1 MALKNPTPPTPPTP
15 PTIDKGDGA
24 NNHAVIDAKQLLGIR
39 KENSDADEENISEPV
54 EENSEEVEQIG
65 NRQVT
70 TPETMARDAVAN
82 GAGSLTKKTVETP
95 QENNSPNNQ
104 QTNQNSQQNSSPPSL
119 NFAVGEEDRG
129 KAALRE
135 FQSEDKISKNENQT
149 LTESPQPVKLN
160 LEEGHGGFYWV
171 ITLIFA
177 LVLGIFFV
185 RKMLFAGKPKL
196 KKSDLFE
203 GTSEKLKQTKEKIV
217 KPTYTPPK
225 PVKPVKLPPKKD
237 DDDKG
242 KHFEIRV

>member
-39 KENSDADEENISEPV
+39 KENSDADEENFSEPV
-54 EENSEEVEQIG
+54 EENSEEVEQVG

-95 QENNSPNNQ
+95 QENNSRPEQVQ
-104 QTNQNSQQNSSPPSL
+104 QVQPGI

-135 FQSEDKISKNENQT
+135 FQSEDRQNDAEKNQT

-160 LEEGHGGFYWV
+160 LEEGHGGFYWA

-185 RKMLFAGKPKL
+185 KKMLFAGKPKL

-225 PVKPVKLPPKKD
+225 PVKSVKLPPKKD